1 MLQQGSLVSRQP
13 VATLTSEIKALSWFL
28 DFMHRESSQ
37 ELHREKTK
45 VNVFLD
51 NLAVPEKQ
59 Q

>member
-1 MLQQGSLVSRQP
+1 M
-13 VATLTSEIKALSWFL
+13 ATLTSEIKALSWFL
-28 DFMHRESSQ
+28 DFMHGESSQ

-45 VNVFLD
+45 VDVFLG